1 MKLLS
6 HFGIAAL
13 VGFSASCL
21 ILLATYALGVW
32 PWIVTATIS
41 WITYRSVPFALLV
54 GLAAAVQPRSLRD
67 RWGGLLVAI
76 LLGSILGFLY
86 TFFVI
91 GFSLAAAAFVAL
103 ALSCWVPGGISA
115 MVAAAFGKRLSV
127 VAGIAVLC
135 LSSIFLAKPIFN
147 VLAHNQRLTV
157 AVVTP
162 SDPSTAQLEANPAD
176 IGFETDEELQTAKNE
191 IFERLRAFG
200 YKEDFR
206 ALSITRDGEGKSS
219 LAIIV
224 VRAPVTKE
232 VVLPEPDRSTVVY
245 VQQFENW
252 EKKPAHFP
260 VLRRGIEMRPWP
272 PGPEGE
278 SVASS
283 TLGYFVI
290 PNASG
295 SGLIGRVIARR
306 PVQPK

>member
-32 PWIVTATIS
+32 PWAVRETIL
-41 WITYRSVPFALLV
+41 WIIYRSVSFALLL
-54 GLAAAVQPRSLRD
+54 GIAAAVQPKRVMG

-76 LLGSILGFLY
+76 LQGSVLGLLY

-91 GFSLAAAAFVAL
+91 RSSLATVASVAL
-103 ALSCWVPGGISA
+103 ILSCWIPSGISA
-115 MVAAAFGKRLSV
+115 MLAAAFGKRLSV
-127 VAGIAVLC
+127 LAGISVLC

-157 AVVTP
+157 AIVTP
-162 SDPSTAQLEANPAD
+162 SDPSTAQLEANPED
-176 IGFETDEELQTAKNE
+176 IGFETDEEFQTTKNE
-191 IFERLRAFG
+191 IFERLRALG

-206 ALSITRDGEGKSS
+206 ALSITRDGEGKNS

-224 VRAPVTKE
+224 VRTPVTKKSS
-232 VVLPEPDRSTVVY
+232 LPQPDRSTVVY
-245 VQQFENW
+245 VQRVENW
-252 EKKPAHFP
+252 EKKPTHIP
-260 VLRRGIEMRPWP
+260 VLRRSIEMRP

-278 SVASS
+278 SAAYS
-283 TLGYFVI
+283 TLGYFII

-295 SGLIGRVIARR
+295 SGLAGRVIARR
-306 PVQPK
+306 PVQSH